1 MAWKVMKQMVSWSEQ
16 HVFSNL
22 SLLAKGICSLL
33 SLKFGIPGVRMTC
46 ILLCCWL
53 VLTSEVILWK
63 KKKVLYR
70 YVCPPATKHR
80 KLAFEFSFWYT
91 LILTI
96 LCKKHRDCQLLQLWL
111 LKYFIVKHFFQLL
124 PTYATPDKYWG
135 ELILENFW
143 WHYRSCCS

>member
-1 MAWKVMKQMVSWSEQ
+1 MESWSEQ

-53 VLTSEVILWK
+53 VLTSEVILLK
-63 KKKVLYR
+63 KKNSVLYR
-70 YVCPPATKHR
+70 YFCPPARKHR
-80 KLAFEFSFWYT
+80 KPAFEFSFLYA

-96 LCKKHRDCQLLQLWL
+96 LCKKHRDCQLLWLRL
-111 LKYFIVKHFFQLL
+111 LKYFIGKHRFQLL
-124 PTYATPDKYWG
+124 FPTYTIPDKYWG
-135 ELILENFW
+135 EWIWENFW
-143 WHYRSCCS
+143 WRYHSCCS